1 MPTGRIKKKV
11 HRANSEMDLAGLGHA
26 QEGWGRLML
35 VTGLFPGKLEDDE
48 YKLKI
53 EKESFGVRFKFKFN
67 LYTHK
72 LKLRETE
79 GNCREVRAGVL
90 I

>member
-1 MPTGRIKKKV
+1 MPTGRIKKRA

-35 VTGLFPGKLEDDE
+35 VTRLFPGKQEDDE

-53 EKESFGVRFKFKFN
+53 EKESFGVRFKFN

-79 GNCREVRAGVL
+79 GNCREVRVGVL